1 MGRALGAYER
11 QESKENIQR
20 QTGWSK
26 KRWKPEIAMGR
37 WCWLRHENTRGQELE
52 EVLPRQR
59 LKGKAP

>member
-26 KRWKPEIAMGR
+26 KSWKTEIATGR
-37 WCWLRHENTRGQELE
+37 WCSSRHENIRGQELE
-52 EVLPRQR
+52 EGRPRPR
-59 LKGKAP
+59 RMGKAS

>member
-37 WCWLRHENTRGQELE
+37 WC
-52 EVLPRQR
+52 
-59 LKGKAP
+59 